1 MSKNTKTILAL
12 NALLM
17 FFSLGGIFSK
27 LASRQ
32 PFLSLKFILCYGI
45 LLLIMFVYAIGW
57 QQVIKR
63 LPLTTA
69 YANRAVTI
77 VWGIIWGLLI
87 FNEKLNAGKVIG
99 AFIVIAGVILYVTE
113 PDKEVNNKENNNDN
127 IEHDT
132 IERRE
137 GEANE

>member
-12 NALLM
+12 NVLLM

-27 LASRQ
+27 LASKQ

-113 PDKEVNNKENNNDN
+113 PDNDENNKGNN
-127 IEHDT
+127 EQDT
-132 IERRE
+132 IERKE
-137 GEANE
+137 GEVSE

>member
-1 MSKNTKTILAL
+1 MSKNTKTLLAL
-12 NALLM
+12 NILLM

-27 LASRQ
+27 LASKQ
-32 PFLSLKFILCYGI
+32 PFLSIKFILCYGV
-45 LLLIMFVYAIGW
+45 LLFIMFVYAIGW

-99 AFIVIAGVILYVTE
+99 ALIVIAGVILYVTE
-113 PDKEVNNKENNNDN
+113 PDMEVNNKENNNDH

-137 GEANE
+137 GKANE

>member
-1 MSKNTKTILAL
+1 MSKNTKIILAL
-12 NALLM
+12 NVLLM

-27 LASRQ
+27 LASNQ
-32 PFLSLKFILCYGI
+32 PFLYVKFILCYGG
-45 LLLIMFVYAIGW
+45 LLFIMFVYAIGW

-99 AFIVIAGVILYVTE
+99 ALIVIAGVILYVTE
-113 PDKEVNNKENNNDN
+113 PDIEVNNKENNNDH

-137 GEANE
+137 GKANE

>member
-12 NALLM
+12 NILLM

-27 LASRQ
+27 LASKQ
-32 PFLSLKFILCYGI
+32 SFLSLEFILCYGS
-45 LLLIMFVYAIGW
+45 LLFIMFVYAIGW
-57 QQVIKR
+57 QQIIKR

-87 FNEKLNAGKVIG
+87 FNEKLNVGKVIG
-99 AFIVIAGVILYVTE
+99 AVIVIAGVLLYVTE
-113 PDKEVNNKENNNDN
+113 SEEKESTGQDNNEQ
-127 IEHDT
+127 
-132 IERRE
+132 E
-137 GEANE
+137 GKANE